1 MTEVN
6 KIKDYILRSGLKSN
20 FIAKKIGC
28 SPSDISR
35 WISGDRKPNRN
46 RLRSLSSLLRVPMYK
61 LYDAEN
67 CSRIYEKK
75 ERE

>member
-35 WISGDRKPNRN
+35 WISGDRKPSRE
-46 RLRSLSSLLRVPMYK
+46 RLRNLANLLRIPMYK
-61 LYDAEN
+61 IYNSEN
-67 CSRIYEKK
+67 CSRIYEKRGG
-75 ERE
+75 E

>member
-35 WISGDRKPNRN
+35 WISGERKPNRQ
-46 RLRSLSSLLRVPMYK
+46 RLRSLSKLLRVPMSK
-61 LYDAEN
+61 LYDTEN
-67 CSRIYEKK
+67 CSRIYNKK
-75 ERE
+75 